1 MSHPDKPI
9 KHHHAKIAE
18 LHALAEH
25 HRGSMRAWLFWFIGA
40 LFYFFE
46 FFLRDM
52 GSTIEAELQGEF
64 KATSAD
70 MSFTWAM
77 YLWAYAPMQLVVG
90 GLLDRY
96 GSKYLLPIASIL
108 CAIGCLLMGLAH
120 DLTTLGFARAFIG
133 VGSAF
138 AFVGAI
144 YVCSVWFSPARM
156 GLLVGMTVALGSV
169 GGIIAQTPMVFFQ
182 DEIGWRNVAFVCACL
197 SAVIAILI
205 YVIIPRR
212 PEWFTVL
219 FLQGP
224 HSFRELFVGL
234 RKVALNPQIWMIGL
248 VAGALWLPI
257 SVLAS
262 LWGTSFLINLLDITP
277 KIAASGMVAFFIGF
291 IIGGPCAGFISDK
304 IHRRR
309 MPAQIGIVGSAISVI
324 AIIFFGVNLMVI
336 GTFAVLFVLGIFA
349 GTQVIQFAHAIEVC
363 PGRFRATAVAF
374 TNFIV
379 MMLGAFMMWGFGELL
394 SAVSTNTDQIPPLS
408 ATAISYDT
416 AMAASWSL
424 APNTDVWRV
433 SEIWSAVSGAAGGSD
448 SQLTKIPISSWK
460 IAMLLIPVS
469 LGIALIISFFI
480 RETHGRSREDPSDG
494 DSQATAKPVL
504 HHAPPSQAEQPS
516 S

>member
-1 MSHPDKPI
+1 MSHVLKPS
-9 KHHHAKIAE
+9 KHHHARIAE
-18 LHALAEH
+18 LHALAER
-25 HRGSMRAWLFWFIGA
+25 HRGSLRAWLFWFIGA

-52 GSTIEAELQGEF
+52 GSTIEAQLQGEF
-64 KATSAD
+64 KASSGE

-96 GSKYLLPIASIL
+96 GSKYLLPMAALL
-108 CAIGCLLMGLAH
+108 CAIGCLLMALAH

-169 GGIIAQTPMVFFQ
+169 GGIVAQTPMVFFE
-182 DEIGWRNVAFVCACL
+182 DAIGWRNVAFACAIL
-197 SAVIAILI
+197 SAGLATLI
-205 YVIIPRR
+205 YFVIPRR

-224 HSFRELFVGL
+224 HSFRELLIGL

-262 LWGTSFLINLLDITP
+262 LWGTQFLVNLLGIT
-277 KIAASGMVAFFIGF
+277 KQLAASGMISFFIGF
-291 IIGGPCAGFISDK
+291 IIGGPCAGSISDRT
-304 IHRRR
+304 HRRR
-309 MPAQIGIVGSAISVI
+309 LPAQIGLIGSIVCVLAIV
-324 AIIFFGVNLMVI
+324 FFGVNLLVG
-336 GTFAVLFVLGIFA
+336 GTFIMLFVLGLFA

-363 PGRFRATAVAF
+363 PSRFRATSVAF

-379 MMLGAFMMWGFGELL
+379 MMIGAFMMWGFGELL
-394 SAVSTNTDQIPPLS
+394 SAVSEPSNNSHLT
-408 ATAISYDT
+408 
-416 AMAASWSL
+416 
-424 APNTDVWRV
+424 
-433 SEIWSAVSGAAGGSD
+433 GS
-448 SQLTKIPISSWK
+448 QTVGEIPISSWK
-460 IAMLLIPVS
+460 IAMLLIPAFLVF
-469 LGIALIISFFI
+469 ALIISFFI
-480 RETHGRSREDPSDG
+480 RETFGHSGEDAENETG
-494 DSQATAKPVL
+494 QPVL
-504 HHAPPSQAEQPS
+504 HHAKTGHSEES
-516 S
+516 